1 MTQDSSREARGAF
14 TFVLHGHLPYVLT
27 HGTWPHGS
35 DMLFECAAESY
46 LPILQTFERL
56 VGEGVSP
63 KVTLGITP
71 VLAEQLADGDFKQH
85 FVDYLDMRIRAAAE
99 DGDQFRKDDDDAGA
113 DLAHMWREHFTQA
126 KRAFLEDYSAD
137 LIAAFR
143 RLQDDGHIE
152 VITSAATHGYLPLLG
167 TDESMQA
174 QVKQAVS
181 SYRRHFGRQP
191 RGFWLPECAYRPRY
205 AWASPLPEAGPQ
217 EPTLRKG
224 VEEFLAENGLQYFIV
239 DTATV
244 LGGAATGVYVE
255 RFEGLQ
261 RLWEQF
267 RASYKPGPVAADKTP
282 YEAYLVHSAV
292 EDRPPVAVFGRDERT
307 GIQVWSGQHGYPG
320 DGWYLDFHK
329 KRFPGGHRYWRV
341 TSAESDLGA
350 KERYEPQ
357 RAAARVR
364 ENADHF
370 CGLVHDILTQHHA
383 ESGRYGIV
391 CAPYDAELLGHW
403 WFEGPEWLYRT
414 LRGISMNPA
423 VDLVTGSEYLDAHT
437 PETAVA
443 LPEGS
448 WGQGGFHWI
457 WLNDW
462 TTWIWRRIYAA
473 ELDFPHL
480 ARQALASGD
489 EALREIVAQAARELL
504 LLEASD
510 WPFLISTWSARDYAE
525 HRAAFHHDTYSR
537 LVDMARRR
545 LAGGALSAED
555 EGFVERCSK
564 QDGLFPDLDLA
575 WWSSVER
582 PASG

>member
-1 MTQDSSREARGAF
+1 MAQDSSSNACGAF
-14 TFVLHGHLPYVLT
+14 TLVLHGHLPYVLT

-46 LPILQTFERL
+46 LPILETCQRL
-56 VGEGVSP
+56 VAEGVSP
-63 KVTLGITP
+63 KVTLGMTP
-71 VLAEQLADGDFKQH
+71 VLVEQLTHPDFKRQ
-85 FVDYLDMRIRAAAE
+85 FTDYLDTRIRAAAE
-99 DGDQFRKDDDDAGA
+99 DRDQFGKDHDDAGA
-113 DLAHMWREHFTQA
+113 EVAQMWREHFEQT
-126 KRAFLEDYSAD
+126 KRAFLEDYGAD

-181 SYRRHFGRQP
+181 SYKRHFGRQP

-205 AWASPLPEAGPQ
+205 AWASPLPAAGPQ

-239 DTATV
+239 DTATI

-267 RASYKPGPVAADKTP
+267 RASYKPGPVATDKTP

-307 GIQVWSGQHGYPG
+307 GIQVWSGEHGYPG

-357 RAAARVR
+357 RAAERVP

-423 VDLVTGSEYLDAHT
+423 VDLVTCSEYLAAST
-437 PETAVA
+437 PEAAVA
-443 LPEGS
+443 LPESS
-448 WGQGGFHWI
+448 WGEGGFHWI

-462 TTWIWRRIYAA
+462 TTWIWERIYGA
-473 ELDFPHL
+473 ELDFPDL

-489 EALREIVAQAARELL
+489 GKLQDIVTQAARELL

-525 HRAAFHHDTYSR
+525 HRATFHHDAYSR
-537 LVDMARRR
+537 LVEMARRR
-545 LAGGALSAED
+545 IGGGASSIED
-555 EGFVERCSK
+555 EEFLELCKK
-564 QDGLFPDLDLA
+564 QDALFPDVDLT

-582 PASG
+582 PASE